1 MKKGDIIII
10 LLVLLLAGSVFG
22 IYTLFFGG
30 KGADVVIYVDGEE
43 TGRYRLDENRTIEIN
58 EGTNTLVIENESAR
72 MEEAD
77 CPDQV
82 CVRHKA
88 ISKDGE
94 SIICLPYK
102 VVVSIEGGKETD
114 ADAVVQ

>member
-10 LLVLLLAGSVFG
+10 LLVLLLAGSVLG

-58 EGTNTLVIENESAR
+58 DGTNTLVIENESAR